1 MKYPN
6 ITPLVALAAVL
17 AAGPAAAQSS
27 SASPPTS
34 VGAPAVVTDVG
45 PPPAHERD
53 SMGAIVLEDSPV
65 RAQRDRDFEQ
75 GAVTKPRAS
84 AVGRKVLRSTTK
96 AKARA
101 DLREAREAE
110 AVELYRRGAAGQ
122 IEK

>member
-6 ITPLVALAAVL
+6 ILPLVALAAVL

-27 SASPPTS
+27 PPTAAE
-34 VGAPAVVTDVG
+34 GPAVVTDVG
-45 PPPAHERD
+45 PPPAQERD
-53 SMGAIVLEDSPV
+53 SMGAIVLEESPV

-75 GAVTKPRAS
+75 GTAPKPRAS
-84 AVGRKVLRSTTK
+84 KVGREILRSTTK

-101 DLREAREAE
+101 ELKQAREAE

-122 IEK
+122 IKK